1 MFEMQAMPWPFEPGR
16 SPESSEAI
24 VEPGPHL
31 FQDSFRDRKEPS
43 RPSMIVSNSQEDT
56 LIYVHAGS
64 NDSLL
69 FISVRQFGF
78 SLLWRAR
85 ARARMCAYV

>member
-1 MFEMQAMPWPFEPGR
+1 VDRKGGVGTRTEPVQFAQSPMFDMQAMPWPFEPGR

-24 VEPGPHL
+24 VEPAPHL

-43 RPSMIVSNSQEDT
+43 RPSMIVSNSQDDT

-64 NDSLL
+64 ND
-69 FISVRQFGF
+69 
-78 SLLWRAR
+78 
-85 ARARMCAYV
+85 